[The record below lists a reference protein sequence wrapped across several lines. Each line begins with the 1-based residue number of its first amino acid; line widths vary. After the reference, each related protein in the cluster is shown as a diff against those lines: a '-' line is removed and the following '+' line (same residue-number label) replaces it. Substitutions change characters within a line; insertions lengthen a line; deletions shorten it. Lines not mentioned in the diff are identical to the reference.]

1 MAQVRHPVGESGWL
15 KTGHRTQ
22 MPEEVLW
29 RPQGKFAL
37 FSVKGRPILGG
48 AMLLPAGDRNS
59 HEEDEARAEGEME
72 WDL

>member
-1 MAQVRHPVGESGWL
+1 MGVSSPCAVRGFKSMAQVRHPVGESGWL

-48 AMLLPAGDRNS
+48 AMLLPAGD
-59 HEEDEARAEGEME
+59 
-72 WDL
+72 